1 MELEDRYGQPS
12 GIRVYQVKKEL
23 ASISQGSMNIPEYY
37 ARMKY
42 IWDELSVLNVYSD
55 SHCTCGGGKLDI
67 QKREEDQKVYQF
79 LMGLNEGYANAIR
92 NLLMMSPFSTI
103 NKTYSLLVTDER
115 QREIQPHS
123 SQFSSE
129 SASFSAGSQRSFQK
143 PFQKNFQPKTSF
155 DSRRPSVVCSYCN
168 KPDHT
173 AERCYRKHGFPP
185 NFQFT
190 RNNRRI
196 AANVQTELDPSKQFA
211 HVEPKPFTE
220 TPPANVA
227 DTSTI
232 PGLTNVQCSQLLTL
246 LQQHHVSDPN
256 STSHFTA
263 SANFAGILSLF
274 SSNRP
279 KCSVSNCL
287 LCKVDKNSWIL
298 DSRATDHM
306 TSHSSLLHNIKS
318 LLIPYLVTM
327 PNGYKVKVTC
337 VGDLT
342 LSNNTTL
349 SHVLLVPSF
358 QYNLIY
364 VHKLVSQ
371 LKCLLIF
378 SSFACFIQG
387 LSMKRP
393 LEFGK
398 FQHGLYILQLPSFNS
413 SCPSTVV
420 SYPSAFTCSHS
431 STLPDLGKNNVECSV
446 TSVPFVN
453 ISPMNKMNTL
463 WHSRLGHIPFVHLK
477 SIPSISSM
485 LSSK

>member
-129 SASFSAGSQRSFQK
+129 SASFSVGSQRSFQK

-155 DSRRPSVVCSYCN
+155 DPRRPSVVCSYCN

-263 SANFAGILSLF
+263 SANFADFALHGYCDSDWAAC
-274 SSNRP
+274 P
-279 KCSVSNCL
+279 
-287 LCKVDKNSWIL
+287 
-298 DSRATDHM
+298 DSRKSVTGFFVFFVGRPVSWKSKKQSVVSLSSVEAEYCALNKLVAELTWLTRLLANLGVVGVTPVSVFYDNQ
-306 TSHSSLLHNIKS
+306 SSLHIARNPVFHERTKHIEVDCHFVRENYQKVSLPYS
-318 LLIPYLVTM
+318 LLAAPI
-327 PNGYKVKVTC
+327 
-337 VGDLT
+337 
-342 LSNNTTL
+342 SW
-349 SHVLLVPSF
+349 
-358 QYNLIY
+358 LI
-364 VHKLVSQ
+364 S
-371 LKCLLIF
+371 
-378 SSFACFIQG
+378 
-387 LSMKRP
+387 
-393 LEFGK
+393 
-398 FQHGLYILQLPSFNS
+398 
-413 SCPSTVV
+413 
-420 SYPSAFTCSHS
+420 
-431 STLPDLGKNNVECSV
+431 
-446 TSVPFVN
+446 
-453 ISPMNKMNTL
+453 
-463 WHSRLGHIPFVHLK
+463 
-477 SIPSISSM
+477 
-485 LSSK
+485 

>member
-263 SANFAGILSLF
+263 SANFADFALHGYCDSDWAACPDSRKSVTGFFVFFVGRPVSWKSKKQSVVSLSSVEAEYCALNKLVAELTWLTLLLADLGVVGVTPIFVFCDNQSALHIASNPVFHERTKHIEVDCHFVREKLSEGLIVLF
-274 SSNRP
+274 S
-279 KCSVSNCL
+279 VSSANQL
-287 LCKVDKNSWIL
+287 ADILTKPLTGLVHHGFLSKLKGLPLQLAGGREGVVL
-298 DSRATDHM
+298 DSKD
-306 TSHSSLLHNIKS
+306 
-318 LLIPYLVTM
+318 
-327 PNGYKVKVTC
+327 
-337 VGDLT
+337 
-342 LSNNTTL
+342 
-349 SHVLLVPSF
+349 
-358 QYNLIY
+358 IY
-364 VHKLVSQ
+364 
-371 LKCLLIF
+371 
-378 SSFACFIQG
+378 
-387 LSMKRP
+387 
-393 LEFGK
+393 
-398 FQHGLYILQLPSFNS
+398 
-413 SCPSTVV
+413 
-420 SYPSAFTCSHS
+420 
-431 STLPDLGKNNVECSV
+431 
-446 TSVPFVN
+446 
-453 ISPMNKMNTL
+453 
-463 WHSRLGHIPFVHLK
+463 FVHNQ
-477 SIPSISSM
+477 IYFIIGFIFV
-485 LSSK
+485 